1 MKPSNPNPPAF
12 EGTPGFSRALKPAA
26 DASVGSF
33 PRTSVRVRATNPN
46 HHLWN
51 NNGTWYLH
59 YTLHPTSLTKSRV
72 RMSLETKDVEVA
84 RHKRDEILARAT
96 GV

>member
-1 MKPSNPNPPAF
+1 MKPSTNPPAF
-12 EGTPGFSRALKPAA
+12 GGTPGLSRAVKPAA
-26 DASVGSF
+26 DASVESF
-33 PRTSVRVRATNPN
+33 PRTSVRVRETNPN

-59 YTLHPTSLTKSRV
+59 YTLHPTALTKSRV

-84 RHKRDEILARAT
+84 RHKRDEILARAA